1 MDIRWTLELTG
12 QPRQNL
18 PDRDKARTLGFAAGF
33 LGRGGCLPRP
43 FAVPRVPAFPQIPVF
58 LRSDSAVRSFIVRLH
73 RIAPSL
79 ICPGKS
85 ASKNLLV
92 MSQLIEKPEARRPSG
107 LDKVHGKLVSSVQE
121 SDRNIM

>member
-1 MDIRWTLELTG
+1 MGIRVDRAAEAEPARQRQGAHSWFRRRVSRQGGGAASPGPLPCRG
-12 QPRQNL
+12 SQP
-18 PDRDKARTLGFAAGF
+18 F
-33 LGRGGCLPRP
+33 PR
-43 FAVPRVPAFPQIPVF
+43 FRYFYG
-58 LRSDSAVRSFIVRLH
+58 SDSAVRSFIVRLH

-79 ICPGKS
+79 VCPGKS

-92 MSQLIEKPEARRPSG
+92 MSQLVEKPEARRPSG

>member
-1 MDIRWTLELTG
+1 MDIRVDRAAEAEPARQRQGAHSWFRRRVSRQGGLPPQAPLPCRG
-12 QPRQNL
+12 SQP
-18 PDRDKARTLGFAAGF
+18 F
-33 LGRGGCLPRP
+33 PR
-43 FAVPRVPAFPQIPVF
+43 FRYFYG
-58 LRSDSAVRSFIVRLH
+58 SDSAVRSFIVRLH

-79 ICPGKS
+79 VCPGKS

-121 SDRNIM
+121 GDRNIM